1 LIACRTG
8 KAAITPFTA
17 RVLNTVRRIPPGR
30 VCTYGGVARL
40 AGRPRAG
47 RAVGNIMRQCDAPGT
62 PCHRV
67 VASGGRLGGF
77 GGNPAMKQALLAA
90 EGVIVSS
97 GRIRE
102 WRILTWPDADRAPRT
117 RNSHAAKSV
126 SPVKRR
132 PRNRSA
138 GRATNHG
145 HDPV

>member
-1 LIACRTG
+1 V
-8 KAAITPFTA
+8 AITPFTA
-17 RVLNTVRRIPPGR
+17 RVLNAVRRIPPGR
-30 VCTYGGVARL
+30 VCTYGGIARL
-40 AGRPRAG
+40 AGRPRAW

-77 GGNPAMKQALLAA
+77 GGNPGMKRALLAA
-90 EGVIVSS
+90 EGVIVSG

-102 WRILTWPDADRAPRT
+102 WRILTWPGADPAPGT
-117 RNSHAAKSV
+117 RNSSAARSV

>member
-1 LIACRTG
+1 M
-8 KAAITPFTA
+8 AITPFTA
-17 RVLNTVRRIPPGR
+17 RVLNAVRRIPPGR
-30 VCTYGGVARL
+30 VCSYGGIARL
-40 AGRPRAG
+40 AGRPRAW

-77 GGNPAMKQALLAA
+77 GGNPAMKRALLAA
-90 EGVIVSS
+90 EGVIVSG

-102 WRILTWPDADRAPRT
+102 WRILTWPDADPAPGT
-117 RNSHAAKSV
+117 RNSNAAKSV
-126 SPVKRR
+126 SPGKRP